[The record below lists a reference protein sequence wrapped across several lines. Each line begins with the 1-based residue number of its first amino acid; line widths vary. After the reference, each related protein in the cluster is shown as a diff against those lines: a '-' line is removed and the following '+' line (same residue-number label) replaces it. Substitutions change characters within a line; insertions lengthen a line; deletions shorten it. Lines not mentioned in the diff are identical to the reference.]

1 MQTPNNTFL
10 FAKSVIDKNNDVKTV
25 YNEFKNSKKNFEL
38 NILEN
43 IQKINDFQLKEY
55 FDKITNTYDEENYF
69 QIYNRI
75 LNNADFINFKE
86 KDILNCLNLFKKQF
100 KNENTFLNLDNIEV
114 SLNSLHL
121 KNDRFTYYLRKM
133 FDEFEND
140 YEKDYIEYKNSFD
153 KIILVESYVGGEK
166 NNDQKYKFN
175 FIEPANIKCSTYQE
189 NA

>member
-1 MQTPNNTFL
+1 
-10 FAKSVIDKNNDVKTV
+10 
-25 YNEFKNSKKNFEL
+25 
-38 NILEN
+38 
-43 IQKINDFQLKEY
+43 
-55 FDKITNTYDEENYF
+55 
-69 QIYNRI
+69 
-75 LNNADFINFKE
+75 
-86 KDILNCLNLFKKQF
+86 
-100 KNENTFLNLDNIEV
+100 
-114 SLNSLHL
+114 
-121 KNDRFTYYLRKM
+121 M

>member
-10 FAKSVIDKNNDVKTV
+10 FATSVIDKNNDVKTV

-133 FDEFEND
+133 FDEFE
-140 YEKDYIEYKNSFD
+140 KDYVKCTDLNPIDK
-153 KIILVESYVGGEK
+153 KIIVEISNEQLGE
-166 NNDQKYKFN
+166 NNDKRYNFN
-175 FIEPANIKCSTYQE
+175 FIESTTFKY
-189 NA
+189 